1 MSSLGLGRAGR
12 EPSSRVSR
20 AAELELNEAADFYD
34 LRDPGL
40 GSAFLD
46 EVERSLREIVQHPE
60 AAAEVRGAVRKR
72 ITASFPYSI
81 FYSSHGDQVRIR
93 AIAHQKR
100 RPFYWRGRK

>member
-1 MSSLGLGRAGR
+1 MS
-12 EPSSRVSR
+12 PRVEFHE

-34 LRDPGL
+34 LRDAGL

-46 EVERSLREIVQHPE
+46 EVERSLDQIVQHAE
-60 AAAEVRGAVRKR
+60 AAAPVRGAVRKR
-72 ITASFPYSI
+72 ITARFPYSI
-81 FYSSHGDQVRIR
+81 FYSIHGDQIRIL